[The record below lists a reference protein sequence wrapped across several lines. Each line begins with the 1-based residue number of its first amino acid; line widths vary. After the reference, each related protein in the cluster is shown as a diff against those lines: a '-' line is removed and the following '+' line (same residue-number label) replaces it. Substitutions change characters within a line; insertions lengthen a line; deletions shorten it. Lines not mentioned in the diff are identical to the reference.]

1 MSTERPSVLV
11 RATLALE
18 KTTALDRV
26 ADVVQPLAST
36 LVANPAVRRAL
47 HGRAMGHALHPV
59 LTDVPIGAWLSAAA
73 LDVLGGEA
81 SRPAAQRL
89 VGLGLLSAVPTA
101 VTGLS
106 EWAETD
112 GPERRVGVVH
122 ATANTLGLT
131 VYAGSWFA
139 RRAGWHRTGVLLGMK
154 GLAVVGLGGFLGAH
168 LALARKVGTRHEAFD
183 ADSGEPEGTTDRT
196 LDDVGELGAGGT
208 A

>member
-1 MSTERPSVLV
+1 MTTERPSALV
-11 RATLALE
+11 RATLTLE

-26 ADVVQPLAST
+26 ADAVQPLADK
-36 LVANPAVRRAL
+36 LVADPRVRRVL
-47 HGRAMGHALHPV
+47 HGRDMGHALHPV
-59 LTDVPIGAWLSAAA
+59 LTDVPIGAWLSAAT
-73 LDVLGGEA
+73 LDLLGGEV

-89 VGLGLLSAVPTA
+89 VGLGVLSAVPTA
-101 VTGLS
+101 LAGWS

-122 ATANTLGLT
+122 ATANVLGLT

-168 LALARKVGTRHEAFD
+168 LSLARKVSTRHEAFD
-183 ADSGEPEGTTDRT
+183 VDSGEPEGTADRT